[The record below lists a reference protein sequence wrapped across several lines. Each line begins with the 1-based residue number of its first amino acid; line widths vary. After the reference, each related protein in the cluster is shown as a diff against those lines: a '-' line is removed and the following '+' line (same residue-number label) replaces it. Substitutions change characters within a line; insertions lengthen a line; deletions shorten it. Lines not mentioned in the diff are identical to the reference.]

1 MRVNDFFRWGIR
13 IGFKLFENPHRKNN
27 DVTKIKAK
35 PALVAVLVD
44 VFFGSA
50 VFILTE
56 IFRIM
61 IYAQRM
67 NCLQINSESV

>member
-1 MRVNDFFRWGIR
+1 MR

-27 DVTKIKAK
+27 DVTNIKAK

-44 VFFGSA
+44 VFCGCA

-61 IYAQRM
+61 IDAQK
-67 NCLQINSESV
+67 INV